1 VGLTLSARG
10 VSLVDNAAHIGGLV
24 GGIALGLARVRLTRP
39 VPRWL
44 DRLVIAGSLGLAAV
58 AFLAVQLRPG

>member
-1 VGLTLSARG
+1 
-10 VSLVDNAAHIGGLV
+10 
-24 GGIALGLARVRLTRP
+24 